1 MKRKVKTEMPRSC
14 PVSDPPQQTL
24 SVIASTGFW
33 RFDQEKRQF
42 AFGRIVDP
50 PYECAFVRAEAYSGG
65 GDALCRA
72 DQGVLDP

>member
-14 PVSDPPQQTL
+14 PVSDPPQETL

-50 PYECAFVRAEAYSGG
+50 PYE
-65 GDALCRA
+65 
-72 DQGVLDP
+72 